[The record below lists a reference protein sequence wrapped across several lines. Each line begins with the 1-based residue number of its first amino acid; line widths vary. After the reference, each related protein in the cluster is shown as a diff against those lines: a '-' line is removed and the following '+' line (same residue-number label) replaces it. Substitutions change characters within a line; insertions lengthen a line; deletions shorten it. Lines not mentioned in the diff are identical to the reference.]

1 MKVVYTLDIDALS
14 GTAEESLEIDGQELS
29 KRWNMIGSYA
39 ETEDADYTD
48 LVEGYATEGIMAVCD
63 FFDNSDLVHDLL
75 PIEYNNWE

>member
-1 MKVVYTLDIDALS
+1 MKVIYTLDIDALS

-48 LVEGYATEGIMAVCD
+48 LVEGYATEGIMTVCD